1 MEVTM
6 NKAIAIEMQF
16 FLVSILWGAII
27 LFVYDLLRIF
37 RRLVKHNEF
46 FIAIEDLIFWVLA
59 SLFIFIMMYQQ
70 NNGIIRGFSIMGMG
84 IGMVLYHFALSE
96 LFVSLVTKLIHI
108 LLKPLKILYQKLR
121 KLLSFLLGKGKKVIK
136 FLLLRLKKTIASVK
150 IALDKKKQ
158 KRLAKKTKRQEVRL
172 ARKKAK
178 EKERDIGKK
187 KKEDQKKKAKS
198 KQGKRKSRHR
208 NTNTKSGNHIVQM
221 ERMERNRI
229 K

>member
-1 MEVTM
+1 M

-16 FLVSILWGAII
+16 FWSQFFGVLLFYLFMIFSGFSEDWLSTMNFYCYRGFNILGSGKFIYIYYDVSTKQWNHS
-27 LFVYDLLRIF
+27 R
-37 RRLVKHNEF
+37 
-46 FIAIEDLIFWVLA
+46 
-59 SLFIFIMMYQQ
+59 
-70 NNGIIRGFSIMGMG
+70 FSIMGMG